1 MKLRSS
7 PTLMM
12 VNNLT
17 SLCCSSDHVK
27 TLPGYAFIAILLL
40 VYVCVSFAYNIAKMQ
55 FFFYDGSILKQRRIM
70 LLHEC

>member
-7 PTLMM
+7 PALMRVENM
-12 VNNLT
+12 TPLRCT
-17 SLCCSSDHVK
+17 SDRVK

-55 FFFYDGSILKQRRIM
+55 FFYDRSILKQRRIM